1 MLSRREFKSVAAI
14 VLWALVYAGAVTML
28 VLFLPSEPH
37 VFIYQEF

>member
-1 MLSRREFKSVAAI
+1 MRSTPEFKNAAAI

>member
-1 MLSRREFKSVAAI
+1 MFSRAEPRRVAAI
-14 VLWALVYAGAVTML
+14 VLWALLYAGAVTLL